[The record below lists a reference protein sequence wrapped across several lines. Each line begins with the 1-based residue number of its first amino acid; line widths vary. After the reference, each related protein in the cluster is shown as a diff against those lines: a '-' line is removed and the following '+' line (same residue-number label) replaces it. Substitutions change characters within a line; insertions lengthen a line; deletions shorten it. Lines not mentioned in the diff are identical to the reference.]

1 MDSRIGFGIIGSG
14 FVALTHAEALK
25 HIPQAELVAI
35 AGGRNA
41 ADLAAQ
47 YGARAEGDVE
57 RLIRSEDIEAVV
69 ICSPHF
75 VHAEQTVACL
85 RAGKH
90 VLVEK
95 PMAVTMAECTA
106 MIAAAEAADRKLMVA
121 HFQRFRE
128 PNAAAERAL
137 REGRIGQVLLAQ
149 QRLLELPNNKPWQL
163 DARSGG
169 FFLGYGVHGID
180 LLRFWIGSEITEVAG
195 FIHHF
200 RGNATEDG
208 AQALLRFAGRGAS
221 RGASAGFLATDSL
234 PEGKSRRSPGA
245 AGLWSLLIGE
255 KGILEIDSYGETV
268 LEAGGNRQVLGRL
281 PSWSSLTSPERIRAY
296 QEQDQGF
303 VDSILRDTPPPI
315 PGAEGMRNV
324 AAALALY
331 ESAKTGAVVR
341 LTDGL

>member
-1 MDSRIGFGIIGSG
+1 
-14 FVALTHAEALK
+14 
-25 HIPQAELVAI
+25 
-35 AGGRNA
+35 
-41 ADLAAQ
+41 
-47 YGARAEGDVE
+47 VE
-57 RLIRSEDIEAVV
+57 RLIHAQDIEAVA

-95 PMAVTMAECTA
+95 PMAVSVAECTA
-106 MIAAAEAADRKLMVA
+106 MIAAAEATGRRLMVA
-121 HFQRFRE
+121 HFQRYRE

-137 REGRIGQVLLAQ
+137 REGRIGRVLLAQ

-180 LLRFWIGSEITEVAG
+180 LLRFWLGSEITEVSG
-195 FIHHF
+195 FLHHF
-200 RGNATEDG
+200 RGHATEDG
-208 AQALLRFAGRGAS
+208 AQALLRFAS
-221 RGASAGFLATDSL
+221 GASAGFLATDSL
-234 PEGKSRRSPGA
+234 PEGKSRKSPGA

-255 KGILEIDSYGETV
+255 KGILEIDSYGEAV
-268 LEAGGNRQVLGRL
+268 LEADGDRQVLGRL
-281 PSWSSLTSPERIRAY
+281 PSWNSLTSPERIKAY

-303 VDSILRDTPPPI
+303 VDSILREAPPPI

-324 AAALALY
+324 AAAVALY
-331 ESAKTGAVVR
+331 ESARTAAVVR

>member
-1 MDSRIGFGIIGSG
+1 VKPRLRFGIIGSG

-25 HIPQAELVAI
+25 HVPQAQLVAV

-41 ADLAAQ
+41 AELAAQ
-47 YGARAEGDVE
+47 YGARMESDVE
-57 RLIRSEDIEAVV
+57 HLLRAEDVEAVV
-69 ICSPHF
+69 VCSPHF
-75 VHAEQTVACL
+75 VHAEQAVASL

-95 PMAVTMAECTA
+95 PMAVTVEECTA
-106 MIAAAEAADRKLMVA
+106 MIAAAEAAGRKLMVA

-128 PNAAAERAL
+128 PNAAAGRAL
-137 REGRIGQVLLAQ
+137 REGRVGQVLLAQ
-149 QRLLELPNNKPWQL
+149 QRLLELPNNKSWQL
-163 DARSGG
+163 DGRSRG

-180 LLRFWIGSEITEVAG
+180 LLRFWIGGEITEVSG
-195 FIHHF
+195 FIHHL

-208 AQALLRFAGRGAS
+208 AQGLFRFAG
-221 RGASAGFLATDSL
+221 GASAALLATDSL
-234 PEGKSRRSPGA
+234 PEGKSRKSPGA

-268 LEAGGNRQVLGRL
+268 LEAGGDRQVLGRL

-331 ESAKTGAVVR
+331 ESARTGTVVR
-341 LTDGL
+341 LKDGL